1 MERHEHRIERL
12 QFIERHIAGEETV
25 AELCRR
31 SGISRKTGYKIIGRY
46 EAYGENGLLDRSRA
60 PHSHPNATPI
70 EVAERIIEAK
80 RIHPTWGPK
89 KIVAWL
95 HSIDPYVPWPSS
107 STAGAILDRVGL
119 VRRRKRRRRA
129 TRWGEPFAHARHPND
144 VWAIDLKGWFRTDDG
159 MRIDPLTAQDAMS
172 RYLLVCDPLDRPAG
186 PEVKRSLERTFR
198 EYGIPRAIRTDN
210 GPPFASV
217 GLGSL
222 SPLSAWWVKLGSYP
236 NASSP
241 VTPNRMDASS
251 AFTEPS
257 RPRPLR
263 LQRPTGDDNGEPSNA
278 SDTPTTSRGHMR
290 PWVSNHQAGCT
301 RPRSDPIPRVS
312 ARPSTTQVSPY
323 VVSAATGRSNGR
335 EICST

>member
-1 MERHEHRIERL
+1 MPWKDTSIESERL
-12 QFIERHIAGEETV
+12 RFIERHTAGEETV

-46 EAYGENGLLDRSRA
+46 EAYGENGLVDLSRA

-80 RIHPTWGPK
+80 RTHPTWGPK

-95 HSIDPYVPWPSS
+95 HSIDPYLTLPSS
-107 STAGAILDRVGL
+107 STAGAILDRAGL

-172 RYLLVCDPLDRPAG
+172 RYLLVCHALDRPAG
-186 PEVKRSLERTFR
+186 LKSGALWRGPSESTASLVPYAPTMVR
-198 EYGIPRAIRTDN
+198 PSPVWVWA
-210 GPPFASV
+210 ASRHSRH
-217 GLGSL
+217 GGS
-222 SPLSAWWVKLGSYP
+222 SWGSYP
-236 NASSP
+236 NVSSP
-241 VTPNRMDASS
+241 DTPNRMDASS

-257 RPRPLR
+257 RPRPR
-263 LQRPTGDDNGEPSNA
+263 HLQRLTGDNNAEP
-278 SDTPTTSRGHMR
+278 
-290 PWVSNHQAGCT
+290 
-301 RPRSDPIPRVS
+301 
-312 ARPSTTQVSPY
+312 
-323 VVSAATGRSNGR
+323 
-335 EICST
+335 